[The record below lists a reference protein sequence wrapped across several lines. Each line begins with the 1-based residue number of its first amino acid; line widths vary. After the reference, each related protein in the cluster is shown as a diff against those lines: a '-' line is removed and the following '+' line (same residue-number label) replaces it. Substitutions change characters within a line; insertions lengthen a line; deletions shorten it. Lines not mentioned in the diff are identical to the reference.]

1 MKLSIIPVVIAAMH
15 GDLSSDLAAHETRR
29 MHVRIG
35 GPVPERVEEAGEVM
49 LIEGL
54 IVGGHVQCK
63 EGPIQ
68 SGTVLAQLRPKSPV
82 CTIGLRW
89 HFVESRKVRTKNN
102 AVVIISCQREAECW
116 GTSSAANRNLFMSI
130 SFPL

>member
-1 MKLSIIPVVIAAMH
+1 MQLSIIPVVIAAMH

-54 IVGGHVQCK
+54 IVGGHVQCNDVVRSRCA
-63 EGPIQ
+63 GNRT
-68 SGTVLAQLRPKSPV
+68 GG
-82 CTIGLRW
+82 GLRAIGFLRDSGNSVRAPAEKR
-89 HFVESRKVRTKNN
+89 HYRIIAALQTKVNVRK
-102 AVVIISCQREAECW
+102 
-116 GTSSAANRNLFMSI
+116 
-130 SFPL
+130 